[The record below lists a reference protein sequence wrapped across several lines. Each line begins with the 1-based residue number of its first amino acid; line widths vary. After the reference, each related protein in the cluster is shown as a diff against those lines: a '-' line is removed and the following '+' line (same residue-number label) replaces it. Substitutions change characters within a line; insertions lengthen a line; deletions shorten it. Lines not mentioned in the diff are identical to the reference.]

1 MEIPPNSEMCGN
13 LAGCKRSTEQGPK
26 KPLVVML
33 GLLDGDPH
41 RERAM
46 SEAGSLVHPVE
57 FACGVSEESVSQ
69 GARRAARPRRDP
81 LWDEAMVEET
91 GVHSPC
97 GSTLGKEPPSGC
109 GGKVGIACG
118 GSGMTVAL
126 QETRW
131 AVKPHRAI
139 LWENARQAG
148 REKTAGMALAVAMG
162 AIVPCCAS
170 RLSNLTKV
178 LRRVP

>member
-1 MEIPPNSEMCGN
+1 MEIPPNSEVCGN

-46 SEAGSLVHPVE
+46 SEAGSLVHPVG
-57 FACGVSEESVSQ
+57 FACGVSEEAASQ
-69 GARRAARPRRDP
+69 GARQAARPRRAP
-81 LWDEAMVEET
+81 LRDEALVGEAE
-91 GVHSPC
+91 VHSPC

-118 GSGMTVAL
+118 GSGMTAAL

-139 LWENARQAG
+139 LWENARQVG
-148 REKTAGMALAVAMG
+148 RERTAGMALAVVRS
-162 AIVPCCAS
+162 AIVPNCAS
-170 RLSNLTKV
+170 SVSNLTKV
-178 LRRVP
+178 LRRAP